1 MLVKF
6 EIPSIAPDV
15 VIQVSNL
22 TKEADVKF
30 KDGDERH
37 KKRWVKEQA
46 MPLLDGVKLKEGA
59 FLVGRSHQGGR
70 SVHHGGYDLGYAA
83 RRAVRGSGREGT
95 GGVHLYRALDVL
107 SGHGCLAVDVVGS
120 R

>member
-46 MPLLDGVKLKEGA
+46 MPLLDGVKLKKVPSW
-59 FLVGRSHQGGR
+59 LVGPIKEAAVSIMVDTIWAMRQG
-70 SVHHGGYDLGYAA
+70 
-83 RRAVRGSGREGT
+83 EP
-95 GGVHLYRALDVL
+95 
-107 SGHGCLAVDVVGS
+107 
-120 R
+120 